1 MTPELKTE
9 VKVKKKQ
16 TGKELWKKTIVLI
29 KAVNTWKSVR
39 NDVLLYGTHNYEFR
53 NTFNVVT

>member
-1 MTPELKTE
+1 MLE